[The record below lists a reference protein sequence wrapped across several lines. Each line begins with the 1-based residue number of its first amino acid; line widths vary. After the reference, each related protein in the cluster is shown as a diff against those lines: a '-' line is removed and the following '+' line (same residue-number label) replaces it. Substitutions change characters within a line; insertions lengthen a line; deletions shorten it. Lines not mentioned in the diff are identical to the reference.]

1 MVDPED
7 LDEATRYLDGL
18 PDEEIRRIDRG
29 EIDPDEISFI
39 ESLKIEDKVAG
50 GLCRTSRNSP
60 DRSPNNSPPGL
71 VRFFYLFVPPFS
83 SLTPCPGRRLGR

>member
-39 ESLKIEDKVAG
+39 ESLKIEDKVSG
-50 GLCRTSRNSP
+50 GLCRTSRNSQTGRQTIP
-60 DRSPNNSPPGL
+60 HPVSCVSSTC
-71 VRFFYLFVPPFS
+71 S
-83 SLTPCPGRRLGR
+83 SLLSQA